1 MQYQNNNKCLQESD
15 LTSDATKS
23 QGAGARGLATFITSS
38 LQVKGK
44 PSDRVRMIVLDGV
57 RVWWTWFYF
66 LTLPIRRADW
76 LAGNHRF
83 LRNGRQNYHHERSL
97 DAQTV
102 LWLIAGANHAPGQSS
117 LCT

>member
-1 MQYQNNNKCLQESD
+1 MIIN
-15 LTSDATKS
+15 TFRTDATTS
-23 QGAGARGLATFITSS
+23 QAVGARGLAKFITSA

-44 PSDRVRMIVLDGV
+44 PNDRVRMIVFDGV

-66 LTLPIRRADW
+66 LTLPKMQADW
-76 LAGNHRF
+76 LAGNHGF

-97 DAQTV
+97 DAKTV
-102 LWLIAGANHAPGQSS
+102 LWLTAGATYAPAQSS